1 MPYISSSIIVQ
12 LLTAVFPQLQKMRSE
27 GESGSRKIAKI
38 TRYLAIA
45 IAFVQASSYL
55 GSYAKD
61 YLTQQNTWT
70 YFTALISLVA
80 GAFFVIW
87 LADRITEKGLGNG
100 ASVIMLA
107 GILSRFPQAFMV
119 NFLQRIGSIPLLVLE
134 LFLFSV
140 IVFLAVL
147 LSTTTRKV
155 PILFAKKI
163 STSLSSE
170 NTKDFL
176 PFKLNFSGVM
186 PVIFAQTVL
195 VIPAYFVSKFD
206 FQVLVQLSNPFS
218 FAHGIAMIV
227 LIFGFSYLYSALVF
241 NPNNMAEDLK
251 RSGVFI
257 PGVQPGLDTANY
269 IDQVVFNLILPGASF
284 LAALCLMPSVARL
297 LGITPEFSLFFG
309 GTSLLIVIGVALELM
324 TQLNALALQVEYNK
338 FSRK

>member
-1 MPYISSSIIVQ
+1 MKVWIETVKKIITSKEALKRLQFTIIAVLLYRFGSFVMLPGVDLFKVESSKGSTSGLFGLLDVFVGGAFSNISLLALGIMPYISSSIIVQ

-134 LFLFSV
+134 
-140 IVFLAVL
+140 
-147 LSTTTRKV
+147 
-155 PILFAKKI
+155 
-163 STSLSSE
+163 
-170 NTKDFL
+170 
-176 PFKLNFSGVM
+176 
-186 PVIFAQTVL
+186 
-195 VIPAYFVSKFD
+195 
-206 FQVLVQLSNPFS
+206 FQD
-218 FAHGIAMIV
+218 I
-227 LIFGFSYLYSALVF
+227 
-241 NPNNMAEDLK
+241 
-251 RSGVFI
+251 
-257 PGVQPGLDTANY
+257 
-269 IDQVVFNLILPGASF
+269 
-284 LAALCLMPSVARL
+284 
-297 LGITPEFSLFFG
+297 
-309 GTSLLIVIGVALELM
+309 
-324 TQLNALALQVEYNK
+324 
-338 FSRK
+338 